1 MLVVQGLSKHLEF
14 PRGQTGIRKGMCK
27 TRNTRRTRSL
37 YSSTYRDFYF
47 GHTKWK
53 DYFYFAASVGRIP
66 VMNEMDKIIGI
77 RFVNSK
83 EKINFPIE
91 LSSAIKTVLA
101 SNLVHDKITKWI

>member
-1 MLVVQGLSKHLEF
+1 M
-14 PRGQTGIRKGMCK
+14 
-27 TRNTRRTRSL
+27 RNTRRNRSL

-53 DYFYFAASVGRIP
+53 GYFYFVESVSGIP

-83 EKINFPIE
+83 EKINFPI
-91 LSSAIKTVLA
+91 
-101 SNLVHDKITKWI
+101 

>member
-1 MLVVQGLSKHLEF
+1 
-14 PRGQTGIRKGMCK
+14 
-27 TRNTRRTRSL
+27 
-37 YSSTYRDFYF
+37 
-47 GHTKWK
+47 
-53 DYFYFAASVGRIP
+53 
-66 VMNEMDKIIGI
+66 MNEMDKIIGI